1 MVFRIEAFSPMLPA
15 VGSSSKRNLVWVDR
29 EGNEEIVKA
38 PADAYQHP
46 RISPDGRLLALTVES
61 SGNADIWIWDL
72 VRETKSRLTF
82 DEAGDG
88 YPVWIS
94 DGRRMAANCSTA
106 MEMR

>member
-29 EGNEEIVKA
+29 EGKEEIVKA
-38 PADAYQHP
+38 PPDAYQHP

-61 SGNADIWIWDL
+61 SGNIDIWIWDL

-88 YPVWIS
+88 YPVWTS
-94 DGRRMAANCSTA
+94 DGLRMAANCSTA